1 MDIAD
6 IRDIIAKAR
15 RDGHDTGMKDIAFVV
30 LERAFG
36 DSLAAYRCLFD
47 TVAKQ
52 RDAEDYVREPKTVY
66 LRKAVPHDGPV
77 KGAKTE
83 REGGGD
89 SDMEDLSFEENKAE
103 MIRLLDEIREKM
115 DSGEMEAKDGLKLMT
130 DIRTR
135 LNDKFGT
142 AEKSEERRVIVN
154 VKYNTI
160 CPTTRRECFLQTK
173 EYAIQQWGL
182 ADMERLKEEYEL
194 VPKKKQEI

>member
-6 IRDIIAKAR
+6 IRNIIAKAR

-47 TVAKQ
+47 AVAKQ
-52 RDAEDYVREPKTVY
+52 RDAESYVREPKTAY
-66 LRKAVPHDGPV
+66 LREAVPQDRP
-77 KGAKTE
+77 AKT
-83 REGGGD
+83 GGMTKDGD
-89 SDMEDLSFEENKAE
+89 SPDMEDLSFEENKAE

-115 DSGEMEAKDGLKLMT
+115 NSGEMEAKDGLKLMT

-154 VKYNTI
+154 IKYNDI
-160 CPTTRRECFLQTK
+160 CPYCSHEIRRKTDEDM
-173 EYAIQQWGL
+173 L
-182 ADMERLKEEYEL
+182 AEIKDKYILT
-194 VPKKKQEI
+194 PKDEK